1 MPKLEKNSYQIIT
14 MMKKYD
20 QLVEMNHNLNWPYIP
35 DHLYKILITGSW
47 ESRKTKHQQRDINK
61 TYLYVKDPFELKYQL
76 LVNGREKA
84 EIKNLKIQK

>member
-35 DHLYKILITGSW
+35 DHLYKILITGS
-47 ESRKTKHQQRDINK
+47 
-61 TYLYVKDPFELKYQL
+61 
-76 LVNGREKA
+76 
-84 EIKNLKIQK
+84 